1 MPAVPRA
8 ALSAVLAFAALFA
21 AAPRVAAQPPAAAPP
36 TAVLVNLTIKA
47 DADRSK
53 LPGVMPSEVRD
64 TVKLYLD
71 GKIQQWWGRGDGRGV
86 MFILNVTTA
95 ADAKALMESL
105 PLGKSGLAAFEY
117 TVLTPLNPLR
127 LLISADP
134 AAAAKDDE
142 RQR

>member
-1 MPAVPRA
+1 MSAARRAPVVAALAAAALLATVMPA
-8 ALSAVLAFAALFA
+8 
-21 AAPRVAAQPPAAAPP
+21 AAQTPPAAPP
-36 TAVLVNLTIKA
+36 TGVLVNLTIKA

-53 LPGVMPSEVRD
+53 LPGVMPNEVRD

-95 ADAKALMESL
+95 ADAKAIMETL
-105 PLGKSGLAAFEY
+105 PLSKANLVTLDY

-127 LLISADP
+127 LLIADP
-134 AAAAKDDE
+134 VAAKGDRE
-142 RQR
+142 R

>member
-1 MPAVPRA
+1 MPVTRRI
-8 ALSAVLAFAALFA
+8 LSAALAFAALLA
-21 AAPRVAAQPPAAAPP
+21 AAPRAAAQPPAAAPP
-36 TAVLVNLTIKA
+36 TAVLVNLTIKP

-127 LLISADP
+127 LLIAEP
-134 AAAAKDDE
+134 AAAPKGDRD
-142 RQR
+142 R

>member
-1 MPAVPRA
+1 MPAALRA
-8 ALSAVLAFAALFA
+8 VVSGLALTALL
-21 AAPRVAAQPPAAAPP
+21 AAPRPAAAQPPPAAPP
-36 TAVLVNLTIKA
+36 TAVLVNLTIKP

-53 LPGVMPSEVRD
+53 LPGVMPGEVRD

-105 PLGKSGLAAFEY
+105 PLGKSGLATFDY

-127 LLISADP
+127 LLIAEP
-134 AAAAKDDE
+134 AAAPKGDRD
-142 RQR
+142 R